1 MKLEIDKKK
10 FVSFDLETTSLD
22 YIESQIVG
30 ISLACDSKKAYYI
43 PLLHEDQ
50 SKYKQLPKKFVLE
63 NLKPILETHKIKK
76 VGHNLKYDRNV
87 LRNYDIILNGIEH
100 DSMLLSYVY
109 DSTAIRH
116 GLDNAAEKYLSHK
129 TIHYEDIAGKGA
141 KQIPF
146 SKVDIETA
154 AEYSCE
160 DVLVSYELYN
170 YLWAKVS
177 KDENIIKVYK
187 NIEKI
192 IGDSQ
197 FYSWIYRIAINTAKN
212 VISTKAR
219 TSEVYDNDTT
229 DQLLSESATTSEN
242 PENILQ
248 AEQLRSE
255 INKALQNLPEDI
267 RVTLSLR
274 EFDGLSYEEIAK
286 VLNCPIGTVRSR
298 IHKGR
303 EMLDQT
309 FSKYNLSNFE
319 ARKYE

>member
-1 MKLEIDKKK
+1 MGSEMCIR
-10 FVSFDLETTSLD
+10 
-22 YIESQIVG
+22 
-30 ISLACDSKKAYYI
+30 
-43 PLLHEDQ
+43 
-50 SKYKQLPKKFVLE
+50 
-63 NLKPILETHKIKK
+63 
-76 VGHNLKYDRNV
+76 DR
-87 LRNYDIILNGIEH
+87 
-100 DSMLLSYVY
+100 
-109 DSTAIRH
+109 
-116 GLDNAAEKYLSHK
+116 
-129 TIHYEDIAGKGA
+129 
-141 KQIPF
+141 
-146 SKVDIETA
+146 
-154 AEYSCE
+154 
-160 DVLVSYELYN
+160 
-170 YLWAKVS
+170 
-177 KDENIIKVYK
+177 
-187 NIEKI
+187 
-192 IGDSQ
+192 
-197 FYSWIYRIAINTAKN
+197 NTAKN
-212 VISTKAR
+212 VISTKTRA
-219 TSEVYDNDTT
+219 SEVYDNDTT

>member
-1 MKLEIDKKK
+1 
-10 FVSFDLETTSLD
+10 
-22 YIESQIVG
+22 
-30 ISLACDSKKAYYI
+30 
-43 PLLHEDQ
+43 
-50 SKYKQLPKKFVLE
+50 
-63 NLKPILETHKIKK
+63 
-76 VGHNLKYDRNV
+76 LKYQDR
-87 LRNYDIILNGIEH
+87 L
-100 DSMLLSYVY
+100 VY
-109 DSTAIRH
+109 SVYKFLKDFELAQ
-116 GLDNAAEKYLSHK
+116 
-129 TIHYEDIAGKGA
+129 DIAQEA
-141 KQIPF
+141 F
-146 SKVDIETA
+146 
-154 AEYSCE
+154 
-160 DVLVSYELYN
+160 
-170 YLWAKVS
+170 
-177 KDENIIKVYK
+177 IKAYK
-187 NIEKI
+187 NIEKFR
-192 IGDSQ
+192 GDSQ
-197 FYSWIYRIAINTAKN
+197 FYTWIYRIAINTAKN

-219 TSEVYDNDTT
+219 ASEVYDNDAT

>member
-1 MKLEIDKKK
+1 MHNAPVKQKRTTMDNEIALIKLVKKG
-10 FVSFDLETTSLD
+10 D
-22 YIESQIVG
+22 
-30 ISLACDSKKAYYI
+30 KKAYNA
-43 PLLHEDQ
+43 L
-50 SKYKQLPKKFVLE
+50 V
-63 NLKPILETHKIKK
+63 
-76 VGHNLKYDRNV
+76 LKYQDRLV
-87 LRNYDIILNGIEH
+87 F
-100 DSMLLSYVY
+100 SVY
-109 DSTAIRH
+109 KFLKDFELAQ
-116 GLDNAAEKYLSHK
+116 
-129 TIHYEDIAGKGA
+129 DIAQEA
-141 KQIPF
+141 F
-146 SKVDIETA
+146 
-154 AEYSCE
+154 
-160 DVLVSYELYN
+160 
-170 YLWAKVS
+170 
-177 KDENIIKVYK
+177 IKAYK
-187 NIEKI
+187 NIEKFR
-192 IGDSQ
+192 GDSQ
-197 FYSWIYRIAINTAKN
+197 FYTWIYRIAINTAKN

-219 TSEVYDNDTT
+219 ASEVYDNDTA

>member
-1 MKLEIDKKK
+1 MDNEIALIKLVKKG
-10 FVSFDLETTSLD
+10 D
-22 YIESQIVG
+22 
-30 ISLACDSKKAYYI
+30 KKAYNT
-43 PLLHEDQ
+43 L
-50 SKYKQLPKKFVLE
+50 V
-63 NLKPILETHKIKK
+63 
-76 VGHNLKYDRNV
+76 LKYQDRLV
-87 LRNYDIILNGIEH
+87 F
-100 DSMLLSYVY
+100 SVY
-109 DSTAIRH
+109 KFLKDFELAQ
-116 GLDNAAEKYLSHK
+116 
-129 TIHYEDIAGKGA
+129 DIAQEA
-141 KQIPF
+141 F
-146 SKVDIETA
+146 
-154 AEYSCE
+154 
-160 DVLVSYELYN
+160 
-170 YLWAKVS
+170 
-177 KDENIIKVYK
+177 IKAYK
-187 NIEKI
+187 NIEKFR
-192 IGDSQ
+192 GDSQ
-197 FYSWIYRIAINTAKN
+197 FYTWIYRIAINTAKN

-219 TSEVYDNDTT
+219 ASEVYDNDTA